1 MKKTLPL
8 FYTLFALGFAPA
20 VFAQEEAVMQEET
33 YSELSSDS
41 AFVLIGMMPEV
52 LDENVGKL
60 LQSWH
65 VQYFSQTDKHCL
77 DDEENIFFPDVI
89 YQQRLE
95 RLPCIIPMDY
105 NSTVRKCIDLYAGRR
120 RELVRY
126 MMGMAD
132 LYFPV
137 FEQIIDQYDLPDE
150 LKYLAV
156 VESALK
162 PDALSRVGASGLWQF
177 MLPTAKLYGL
187 EVNSLIDERLDPVKA
202 THAAC
207 RYFREMYDVYN
218 DWHLTLAAY
227 NCGPGNVNK
236 AIRRSGGKTNF
247 WEIFPYLPRETR
259 SYVPLFIAATYI
271 MNYHCEHNLCP
282 IQTTLSLAS
291 DTIVVNSMLHFQQVA
306 DVLHVDLEL
315 LRLLNPQYKRGIVP
329 GNIMPSSL
337 KLPVAATLAYID
349 HADSVGRHRF
359 EELLA
364 NHETVDM
371 SDETKRNPR
380 QETVRHTVAP
390 GENLNTIA
398 SRYGVTARD
407 IRRWNGL
414 SSNRVP
420 SGRKLT
426 LRIDNGGIA
435 YAARSEDKPA
445 EKETKAATTPAAGKQ
460 EQVAQAA
467 PKPQTQ
473 APTNSSA
480 SVKNETGIISYKVK
494 SGDSLYS
501 ISKKYPGVTIS
512 MIQTANRM
520 TGSMIKPG
528 QILKIPTG

>member
-1 MKKTLPL
+1 MPGLIPVISAQDADILPK
-8 FYTLFALGFAPA
+8 
-20 VFAQEEAVMQEET
+20 ET

-41 AFVLIGMMPEV
+41 AFAAIGMMPEI
-52 LDENVGKL
+52 LDENMGKL

-65 VQYFSQTDKHCL
+65 VQYFSQTEKYCL
-77 DDEENIFFPDVI
+77 DNDENVSFSDAV

-105 NSTVRKCIDLYAGRR
+105 NSVVRRCIDLYADRR

-137 FEQIIDQYDLPDE
+137 FEQILDVYDLPDE

-187 EVNSLIDERLDPVKA
+187 EVNSLIDERLDPAKA

-207 RYFREMYDVYN
+207 RYFKEMYSVYG
-218 DWHLTLAAY
+218 DWHLALAAY

-259 SYVPLFIAATYI
+259 SYVPLFIAAAYI
-271 MNYHCEHNLCP
+271 MTYHCEHNLCP
-282 IQTTLSLAS
+282 IQTSLSLAS
-291 DTIVVNSMLHFQQVA
+291 DTVMVHNLLHFQQAA
-306 DVLHVDLEL
+306 DVLNVDIEL
-315 LRLLNPQYKRGIVP
+315 IRMLNPQYKRGIVP
-329 GNIMPSSL
+329 GNIMPSPL
-337 KLPVAATLAYID
+337 KLPVSATLAYID
-349 HADSVGRHRF
+349 RADTIGRHRLD
-359 EELLA
+359 ELLA
-364 NHETVDM
+364 GYETVDL
-371 SDETKRNPR
+371 SGDTKDNPR
-380 QETVRHTVAP
+380 RETVRHTVAS

-407 IRRWNGL
+407 IRRWNKL
-414 SSNRVP
+414 SSNRVA
-420 SGRKLT
+420 SGRRLT
-426 LRIDNGGIA
+426 VHIDNGGIA
-435 YAARSEDKPA
+435 YARNEEKPT
-445 EKETKAATTPAAGKQ
+445 EKETSTAAAPAASRQ
-460 EQVAQAA
+460 IAQVAPRQ
-467 PKPQTQ
+467 Q
-473 APTNSSA
+473 APPPSGNAVAES
-480 SVKNETGIISYKVK
+480 GDRMISYTVR

-512 MIQTANRM
+512 MIQTANSM
-520 TGSMIKPG
+520 KGSMIKPG
-528 QILKIPTG
+528 QILKIPVG